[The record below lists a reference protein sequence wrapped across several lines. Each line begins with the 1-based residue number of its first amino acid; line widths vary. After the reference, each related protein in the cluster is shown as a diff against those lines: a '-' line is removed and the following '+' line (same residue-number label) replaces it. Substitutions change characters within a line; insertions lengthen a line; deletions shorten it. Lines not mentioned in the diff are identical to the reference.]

1 MTAPDRVIRDEIH
14 RDILVPAHHAQIID
28 TPEFQRLRSIQQLS
42 TCEYVFPAATHNR
55 FAHSLGAYHL
65 AGRFIHHLETAHPGI
80 ISDGDAELVQ
90 LAALL
95 HDIGHPPYSHLL
107 ETPRVYATFASHESW
122 GRRMLESSETA
133 IGIVVEEVLGQ
144 QRLQRLFAIMDGS
157 DEFEG
162 IAIPK
167 FLKEIVSSQVDVDR
181 MDYMIRDQAN
191 TGAQI
196 GGFDSARV
204 MRALRVGDDGGL
216 FVKQWGLPAIEAY
229 LVTRYHMYQQVY
241 FHKVNMLTQ
250 NYLVNMLERARLLA
264 QEGSLALTEELE
276 QMLLNTELTAL
287 QYASLNDAHV
297 KVALPRWARHEDT
310 ALSGYA
316 RRLLSRKDFHKSL
329 RIDDLTI
336 EMSEIIL
343 PRLREAI
350 EEAGYNPEL
359 DVIQA
364 TIRKRGYLPYVE
376 GIVLEDGRDASEHS
390 ALIRSLAQPDER
402 SMVFVPESIRDE
414 MELKVREWIKP
425 TQSSLAHFD

>member
-14 RDILVPAHHAQIID
+14 RDILVPAHHAKIID

-122 GRRMLESSETA
+122 GRRMLESNETA
-133 IGIVVEEVLGQ
+133 IGIVVEEVLGK

-162 IAIPK
+162 IAISK

-276 QMLLNTELTAL
+276 QMLLNPELTAL

-297 KVALPRWARHEDT
+297 KVALPRWARHDDA

>member
-14 RDILVPAHHAQIID
+14 RDILVPAHHAKIID

-122 GRRMLESSETA
+122 GRRMLESNETA
-133 IGIVVEEVLGQ
+133 IGIVVEEVLGK

-276 QMLLNTELTAL
+276 QMLLNPELTAL

-297 KVALPRWARHEDT
+297 KVALPRWARHDDA

-364 TIRKRGYLPYVE
+364 TIRKRGYLHYVE

>member
-1 MTAPDRVIRDEIH
+1 
-14 RDILVPAHHAQIID
+14 
-28 TPEFQRLRSIQQLS
+28 
-42 TCEYVFPAATHNR
+42 
-55 FAHSLGAYHL
+55 
-65 AGRFIHHLETAHPGI
+65 
-80 ISDGDAELVQ
+80 
-90 LAALL
+90 
-95 HDIGHPPYSHLL
+95 
-107 ETPRVYATFASHESW
+107 
-122 GRRMLESSETA
+122 
-133 IGIVVEEVLGQ
+133 
-144 QRLQRLFAIMDGS
+144 MDGS

-191 TGAQI
+191 TEAQI

-276 QMLLNTELTAL
+276 QMLLNPELTAL

-297 KVALPRWARHEDT
+297 KVALPRWARHDDA

-350 EEAGYNPEL
+350 EEAGYNHEL

-364 TIRKRGYLPYVE
+364 TISKRGYLPYVE

-402 SMVFVPESIRDE
+402 SMVFVPESIRYE
-414 MELKVREWIKP
+414 MELKVR
-425 TQSSLAHFD
+425 

>member
-14 RDILVPAHHAQIID
+14 RDILVPAHHAKIID

-122 GRRMLESSETA
+122 GRRMLESNETA
-133 IGIVVEEVLGQ
+133 IGIVVEEVLGK

-157 DEFEG
+157 DECEG

-276 QMLLNTELTAL
+276 QMLLNPELTAL

-297 KVALPRWARHEDT
+297 KVALPRWARHDDA

>member
-14 RDILVPAHHAQIID
+14 RDILVPAHHAKIID

-122 GRRMLESSETA
+122 GRRMLESNETA
-133 IGIVVEEVLGQ
+133 IGIVVEEVLGK

-276 QMLLNTELTAL
+276 QMLLNPELTAL

-297 KVALPRWARHEDT
+297 KVALPRWARHDDA

>member
-14 RDILVPAHHAQIID
+14 RDILVPAHHARIID

-65 AGRFIHHLETAHPGI
+65 AGRFIHHLETAHSGI
-80 ISDGDAELVQ
+80 ISADDAELVQ

-107 ETPRVYATFASHESW
+107 ETPRVYATFASHETW
-122 GRRMLESSETA
+122 GRRMLESNETA
-133 IGIVVEEVLGQ
+133 IGIIVEEVLGK
-144 QRLQRLFAIMDGS
+144 QRLQRLFAIMDGC
-157 DEFEG
+157 DEHEG
-162 IAIPK
+162 VAIPK

-204 MRALRVGDDGGL
+204 MRALRVGDDGRL

-250 NYLVNMLERARLLA
+250 NYLVNMLGRARLLA
-264 QEGSLALTEELE
+264 QQGSLLLTEELE

-287 QYASLNDAHV
+287 QYAALNDAHV
-297 KVALPRWARHEDT
+297 KVALPRWARHGDE

-316 RRLLSRKDFHKSL
+316 KRLLSRKDFHKSL

-336 EMSEIIL
+336 EMSEVIL

-376 GIVLEDGRDASEHS
+376 GIILEDGRDASEHS

-402 SMVFVPESIRDE
+402 SMIFVPESIRDE